1 MDPLSPLAPLDD
13 RNDLSPRP
21 PAAASGSVRTPAA
34 TPRKPGHSRLGLVLG
49 IVVVAAVV
57 LGGAGLVLYRSLT
70 RDSGQ
75 TTVTGG
81 VLTATPSGLYFRN
94 AAENIA
100 FVAPADWSRYPTASA
115 QIMVRGGG
123 CSFGLLEQRTNL
135 SVSNFA
141 GAEAKDLKRRHPEA
155 TPIVAPRTVA
165 GRDGLA
171 FTGAYTDAQGGP
183 MSQTYI
189 LVDRGPNVIT
199 LIETATDPTC
209 AQSFAN
215 LEDSLHF

>member
-1 MDPLSPLAPLDD
+1 MDDTNDSARPSPAPL
-13 RNDLSPRP
+13 P
-21 PAAASGSVRTPAA
+21 PASAAPRSASGR
-34 TPRKPGHSRLGLVLG
+34 GRLGLVLG
-49 IVVVAAVV
+49 IVVLAATV
-57 LGGAGLVLYRSLT
+57 LGTAGLLLYRYLT
-70 RDSGQ
+70 HDSGQ
-75 TTVTGG
+75 TTVAGG

-94 AAENIA
+94 TAEKIA
-100 FVAPADWSRYPTASA
+100 FVAPADWSQYPTASA

-135 SVSNFA
+135 SVPNFA
-141 GAEAKDLKRRHPEA
+141 SAEAKDLKRRHPEA
-155 TPIVAPRTVA
+155 NPIVAPRSVA

-189 LVDRGPNVIT
+189 LIDRGSNVIT

-215 LEDSLHF
+215 LEDSLHL